1 MKMMNQTEITWIVDK
16 EEVQDKK
23 WENYMEIWVKD
34 KFLISLLSN

>member
-34 KFLISLLSN
+34 KFLISLISS